1 MRFKQLDHWQYQC
14 FNIVL
19 EIFPSA
25 KQNCKNWIR
34 KRGNCWSSM
43 DSITQRQTHITGVFP
58 ENRGSGLTQLE
69 DAHIT
74 EITKILEYTSSK
86 VDPLI
91 QIIRTH
97 QQIINS
103 TLLQTARWLNREL
116 HRGTRQIKD
125 SITEKTKERWQGKR
139 MHGQF
144 PSNLDKKLVDNEQS
158 YQWQI
163 WRH

>member
-1 MRFKQLDHWQYQC
+1 
-14 FNIVL
+14 
-19 EIFPSA
+19 
-25 KQNCKNWIR
+25 
-34 KRGNCWSSM
+34 M

-103 TLLQTARWLNREL
+103 TLLQTAR
-116 HRGTRQIKD
+116 
-125 SITEKTKERWQGKR
+125 
-139 MHGQF
+139 
-144 PSNLDKKLVDNEQS
+144 
-158 YQWQI
+158 
-163 WRH
+163 